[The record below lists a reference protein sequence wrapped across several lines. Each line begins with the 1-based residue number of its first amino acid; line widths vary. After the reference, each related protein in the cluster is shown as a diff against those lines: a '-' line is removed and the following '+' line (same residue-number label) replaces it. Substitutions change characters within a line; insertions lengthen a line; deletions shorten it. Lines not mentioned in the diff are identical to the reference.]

1 MIPPHECKTM
11 VLVRAGVDQLD
22 QKIVSLLG
30 ERFRF
35 MQAAARIKQTREA
48 VRDEQRKA
56 QVLEN
61 VRRSALAAGV
71 PVTIIQDLYELLVES
86 SIAYELEK
94 FDRR

>member
-1 MIPPHECKTM
+1 M
-11 VLVRAGVDQLD
+11 VQVRAGVDQLD

-35 MQAAARIKQTREA
+35 MEAAARIKQTREA

-86 SIAYELEK
+86 SIAYEFEK